1 MKVRSMRL
9 PRNVVPVLLLVAA
22 MALAGC
28 SDDGNSDDTTNGTS
42 GRPTPGCQASG
53 KATGKAT
60 EQRMSVQPC
69 TDLVD
74 GQAVRVYAS
83 DFSPGVD
90 IAVRICAADSS
101 PGGAGCDA
109 NNVTTVEV
117 GDGGSVAVDYAVKK
131 VLASKDPVDCT
142 ALSCVLTVRQIDGD
156 ERAAPVAI
164 TFAP

>member
-1 MKVRSMRL
+1 MRL
-9 PRNVVPVLLLVAA
+9 QRSVVPVVFLVAA
-22 MALAGC
+22 MVLVGC

-42 GRPTPGCQASG
+42 SRPTPGCQA
-53 KATGKAT
+53 TGKAR

-74 GQAVRVYAS
+74 GQEVRVYAS
-83 DFSPGVD
+83 AFTPGVD
-90 IAVRICAADSS
+90 VAVRICAADGAS
-101 PGGAGCDA
+101 GGSGCDP
-109 NNVTTVEV
+109 NDVTTAEV
-117 GDGGSVAVDYAVKK
+117 GEGGSVALDYAVKK

-142 ALSCVLTVRQIDGD
+142 ASSCVLTVAEVDGD